1 MKLEGIRTFVV
12 IVEVGSIT
20 GAARR
25 LGVAK
30 SVVSHRLS
38 ELEDA
43 VGARLIQ
50 RSSRRLSLT
59 EQGETF
65 HRYCARM
72 LGELDE
78 AVSLIAEKG
87 HELRGPLRVAAPMSF
102 GLLHLGP
109 ALFPFLKE
117 HPGIALDL
125 DLNDRMVDLVGE
137 GYDLAIR
144 IGQLPDSTLVARRLV
159 PSCNLLVASPEY
171 IREHGL
177 PKQVKDLSEHRGILY
192 SNVHPNDQLRFK
204 RQDGAVTGHFR
215 EAMQVNNGDAM
226 REAAIAGL
234 GLAVI
239 PDFIVWQAVG
249 DGRLQCIELDGQLP
263 ESGIYAVF
271 PQSRHLPAK
280 VRALIEHLAHTFGDP
295 PYWAVGKP
303 PPQPSPASGRRGTKK
318 AG

>member
-1 MKLEGIRTFVV
+1 MKLEGIRTFVT
-12 IVEVGSIT
+12 IVEAGSIT

-43 VGARLIQ
+43 VDARLIQ

-59 EQGETF
+59 DQGATF
-65 HRYCARM
+65 HRFCTRM

-87 HELRGPLRVAAPMSF
+87 HELCGPLRVAAPMSF

-109 ALFPFLKE
+109 ALFAFLAG
-117 HPGIALDL
+117 HPGIQLDL

-137 GYDLAIR
+137 GYDMAIR
-144 IGQLPDSTLVARRLV
+144 IGQLPDSSLVARRLV
-159 PSCNLLVASPEY
+159 SSRSLLVASPDY
-171 IREHGL
+171 ARAQGL
-177 PKQVKDLSEHRGILY
+177 PRRVEDLAGHRGILY

-204 RQDGAVTGHFR
+204 RGGGFVTGHFGTS
-215 EAMQVNNGDAM
+215 MQVNNGDIM
-226 REAAIAGL
+226 RDAAIAGL

-239 PDFIVWQAVG
+239 PDFIVWQAVA
-249 DGRLQCIELDGQLP
+249 DGRLQVVPLDGSLP
-263 ESGIYAVF
+263 EVGIYAVF
-271 PQSRHLPAK
+271 PQTRHLPAK
-280 VRALIEHLAHTFGDP
+280 VRALVDHLAETFGDP
-295 PYWAVGKP
+295 PYWQGE
-303 PPQPSPASGRRGTKK
+303 
-318 AG
+318 

>member
-1 MKLEGIRTFVV
+1 MKLEGIRTFVT
-12 IVEVGSIT
+12 IVEAGSIT

-43 VGARLIQ
+43 VDARLIQ

-59 EQGETF
+59 EQGATF
-65 HRYCARM
+65 HRFCTRM

-109 ALFPFLKE
+109 ALFAFLAE
-117 HPGIALDL
+117 HPGIQLDL

-137 GYDLAIR
+137 GYDMAIR
-144 IGQLPDSTLVARRLV
+144 IGQLPDSSLVARRLV
-159 PSCNLLVASPEY
+159 SSRHLLVASPGYAHEQ
-171 IREHGL
+171 GL
-177 PKQVKDLSEHRGILY
+177 PHRVEELAGHRGIIY

-204 RQDGAVTGHFR
+204 RGDGFVTGHFGTS
-215 EAMQVNNGDAM
+215 MQVNNGDIM
-226 REAAIAGL
+226 RDAAIAGL
-234 GLAVI
+234 GLAVV
-239 PDFIVWQAVG
+239 PDFIIWQALS
-249 DGRLQCIELDGQLP
+249 DGRLQVVPLDGTLP
-263 ESGIYAVF
+263 EVGIYAVF
-271 PQSRHLPAK
+271 PQNRHLPVK
-280 VRALIEHLAHTFGDP
+280 VRALVDHLAETFGDP
-295 PYWAVGKP
+295 PYW
-303 PPQPSPASGRRGTKK
+303 QGREGE
-318 AG
+318 A

>member
-1 MKLEGIRTFVV
+1 MKLDGIRTFVT
-12 IVEVGSIT
+12 IVEAGSIT

-43 VGARLIQ
+43 VDARLIQ

-59 EQGETF
+59 EQGAAF
-65 HRYCARM
+65 HRFCTRM

-109 ALFPFLKE
+109 ALFAFLTE
-117 HPGIALDL
+117 HPGIQLDL

-137 GYDLAIR
+137 GYDMAIR
-144 IGQLPDSTLVARRLV
+144 IGQLPDSSLVARRLV
-159 PSCNLLVASPEY
+159 SSRYLLVASPGY
-171 IREHGL
+171 AREQGL
-177 PKQVKDLSEHRGILY
+177 PRRVEELSGHRGIIY

-204 RQDGAVTGHFR
+204 RGSGFVTGHFR
-215 EAMQVNNGDAM
+215 TSMQVNNGDIM
-226 REAAIAGL
+226 RDAAIAGL
-234 GLAVI
+234 GLAVV
-239 PDFIVWQAVG
+239 PDFIVWQALS
-249 DGRLQCIELDGQLP
+249 DGRLQVVPLDGTLL
-263 ESGIYAVF
+263 EVGIYAVF
-271 PQSRHLPAK
+271 PQNRHLPVK
-280 VRALIEHLAHTFGDP
+280 VRALVDHLARSFGDP
-295 PYWAVGKP
+295 PYWRCEKSSDG
-303 PPQPSPASGRRGTKK
+303 
-318 AG
+318 

>member
-1 MKLEGIRTFVV
+1 MKLEGIRTFVA
-12 IVEVGSIT
+12 IVEAGSIT

-43 VGARLIQ
+43 VDARLVQ

-65 HRYCARM
+65 HRFCARM

-117 HPGIALDL
+117 HPGIRLDL

-137 GYDLAIR
+137 GYDMAIR
-144 IGQLPDSTLVARRLV
+144 IGRLPDSSLVARRLV
-159 PSCNLLVASPEY
+159 SSERLVVASPGY
-171 IREHGL
+171 AREHGL
-177 PKQVKDLSEHRGILY
+177 PSRVEELSEHRGILY
-192 SNVHPNDQLRFK
+192 SNVHPHDQLRFE
-204 RQDGAVTGHFR
+204 REGGSVTGHFQA
-215 EAMQVNNGDAM
+215 AMKVNNGDAM
-226 REAAIAGL
+226 RDAAIAGL
-234 GLAVI
+234 GIAVI
-239 PDFIVWQAVG
+239 PDFIVWQALA
-249 DGRLQCIELDGQLP
+249 DNRLQTVPLDGILP
-263 ESGIYAVF
+263 ESGVYAVF

-280 VRALIEHLAHTFGDP
+280 VRALVEHLAKSFGDP
-295 PYWAVGKP
+295 PYWKWEL
-303 PPQPSPASGRRGTKK
+303 K
-318 AG
+318 